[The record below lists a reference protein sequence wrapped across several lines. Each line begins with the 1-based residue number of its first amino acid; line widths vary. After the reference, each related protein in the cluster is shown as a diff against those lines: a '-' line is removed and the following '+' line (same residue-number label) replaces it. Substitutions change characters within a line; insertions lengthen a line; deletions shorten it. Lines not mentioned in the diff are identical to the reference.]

1 MDRQRRWI
9 VGGRK
14 RRANRC
20 RKHTTAAPWAQSR
33 TRLTFAEP
41 ATACGSGR
49 QPDRHIDADA
59 ILSVVSEGGETK
71 IAPLD
76 QASRQMLRE
85 HLFSAGELLR
95 MNQLAP
101 DRKLIEQQSEVQ
113 IDLFAEPRS

>member
-1 MDRQRRWI
+1 
-9 VGGRK
+9 VLVK
-14 RRANRC
+14 
-20 RKHTTAAPWAQSR
+20 AASQTQVLVTSHSPD
-33 TRLTFAEP
+33 LLD
-41 ATACGSGR
+41 
-49 QPDRHIDADA
+49 DRHIDADA

-76 QASRQMLRE
+76 EASRQMLRE

-113 IDLFAEPRS
+113 IDLFAEARP